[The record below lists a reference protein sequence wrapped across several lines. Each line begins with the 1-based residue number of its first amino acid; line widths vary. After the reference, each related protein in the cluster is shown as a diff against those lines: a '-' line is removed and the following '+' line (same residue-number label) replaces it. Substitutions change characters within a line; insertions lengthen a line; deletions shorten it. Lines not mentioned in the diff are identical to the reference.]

1 MKISK
6 RDIMIILI
14 VLGVLSGVL
23 SYFLVFTEYQEKTE
37 AIVAQNNKLQQQ
49 INDLQTKQQNQKFY
63 ETEMERMLKAI
74 DDIYQ
79 VFPVDVREE
88 DCLLMAINQE
98 LISPMAL
105 NSISIN
111 LVSDVEFTVDTAQ
124 SEHEYTYDLGE
135 GDILGDGG
143 GDTTTTDAAAAA
155 ATNDPNNTTGMLR
168 TRQTTFNYTVSYE
181 GLKRSIQHICNQTN
195 RVAIDSLT
203 ASFDTSTGLLVGS
216 TTLDM
221 YIVPGQ
227 DKPYVQPNFSAVLL
241 GTDNIFGTIVINSES
256 NLPDVE
262 DMNEEGADDAEGAGT
277 ENTAS

>member
-1 MKISK
+1 MKLSK
-6 RDIMIILI
+6 RDSMIIMIAIGAISIALAY
-14 VLGVLSGVL
+14 VLV
-23 SYFLVFTEYQEKTE
+23 YTKYQEKTE
-37 AIVAQNNKLQQQ
+37 ALVAQNNKLQQQ
-49 INDLQTKQQNQKFY
+49 INDLQAKQQNQDFY
-63 ETEMERMLKAI
+63 ETEIERMLKAI

-98 LISPMAL
+98 IISPMEL
-105 NSISIN
+105 NSININ

-124 SEHEYTYDLGE
+124 SEREYTYELGE

-143 GDTTTTDAAAAA
+143 GDTTTADATAAA

-203 ASFDTSTGLLVGS
+203 ATFDTSTGLLVGS

-221 YIVPGQ
+221 YLVPGQ

-256 NLPDVE
+256 NMPDVE
-262 DMNEEGADDAEGAGT
+262 DMSEEGAEGEEGT

>member
-6 RDIMIILI
+6 KEVMYIMIA
-14 VLGVLSGVL
+14 LGVLSVVL
-23 SYFLVFTEYQEKTE
+23 SIVLFYNKYQEKTAE
-37 AIVAQNNKLQQQ
+37 VVAQNDKLQQQ
-49 INDLQTKQQNQKFY
+49 INDLQAKQQNQDFY
-63 ETEMERMLKAI
+63 ETEIERMLKAI

-98 LISPMAL
+98 LISPMEL

-124 SEHEYTYDLGE
+124 SEHEYTYELGE

-143 GDTTTTDAAAAA
+143 GDTTTADATAAAE
-155 ATNDPNNTTGMLR
+155 TNDPNNTTGLLR

-221 YIVPGQ
+221 YLVPGQ
-227 DKPYVQPNFSAVLL
+227 IDKPYVQPNFSAVLL

-256 NLPDVE
+256 NMPDVE
-262 DMNEEGADDAEGAGT
+262 DMDEEGAEGTET
-277 ENTAS
+277 ENTTS

>member
-1 MKISK
+1 MKLSK
-6 RDIMIILI
+6 RDSMIVMIG
-14 VLGVLSGVL
+14 LGVIAVALSVI
-23 SYFLVFTEYQEKTE
+23 LVYNKYQEKTE
-37 AIVAQNNKLQQQ
+37 ALIAQNDKLQQQ
-49 INDLQTKQQNQKFY
+49 INDLQAKQQNQDFY

-105 NSISIN
+105 NSISIS
-111 LVSDVEFTVDTAQ
+111 LVNDVEFTVDTAQ
-124 SEHEYTYDLGE
+124 PERDYTYELGE
-135 GDILGDGG
+135 GDVLGDGG
-143 GDTTTTDAAAAA
+143 GDTAATPDAAAANNPA
-155 ATNDPNNTTGMLR
+155 NTTGMLR
-168 TRQTTFNYTVSYE
+168 TRKTTFNYTVSYE

-221 YIVPGQ
+221 YLVPGQ
-227 DKPYVQPNFSAVLL
+227 VDKPYVQPNFSAVLL

-256 NLPDVE
+256 NMPDVE
-262 DMNEEGADDAEGAGT
+262 DMNEEGAEGAEGTET
-277 ENTAS
+277 ENAAQ

>member
-6 RDIMIILI
+6 KEVMYIMIALGFLSVVLSI
-14 VLGVLSGVL
+14 VLF
-23 SYFLVFTEYQEKTE
+23 YNKYQEKTAE
-37 AIVAQNNKLQQQ
+37 VVAQNDKLQQQ
-49 INDLQTKQQNQKFY
+49 INDLQTKQQNQDFY
-63 ETEMERMLKAI
+63 ETEIERMLKAI

-98 LISPMAL
+98 LISPMEL

-124 SEHEYTYDLGE
+124 SEREYTYELGE

-143 GDTTTTDAAAAA
+143 GDTTTADATAAA
-155 ATNDPNNTTGMLR
+155 ATNDPNNTTGLLR

-221 YIVPGQ
+221 YLVPGQ
-227 DKPYVQPNFSAVLL
+227 IDKPYVQPNFSAVLL

-256 NLPDVE
+256 NMPDVE
-262 DMNEEGADDAEGAGT
+262 DMDEEGAEGTET
-277 ENTAS
+277 ENTTS

>member
-1 MKISK
+1 MKLSK
-6 RDIMIILI
+6 RDSMIVMIG
-14 VLGVLSGVL
+14 LGVIAVALS
-23 SYFLVFTEYQEKTE
+23 FILVYNKYQEKTE
-37 AIVAQNNKLQQQ
+37 ALIAQNDKLQQQ
-49 INDLQTKQQNQKFY
+49 INDLQAKQQNQDFY

-105 NSISIN
+105 NSISIS
-111 LVSDVEFTVDTAQ
+111 LVNDVEFTVDTAQ
-124 SEHEYTYDLGE
+124 PERDYTYELGE

-143 GDTTTTDAAAAA
+143 GDTAATPDAAAANNP
-155 ATNDPNNTTGMLR
+155 TNTTGMLR

-221 YIVPGQ
+221 YLVPGQ
-227 DKPYVQPNFSAVLL
+227 ADKPYVQPNFSAVLL

-256 NLPDVE
+256 NMPDVE
-262 DMNEEGADDAEGAGT
+262 DMNEEGAEGEEGT
-277 ENTAS
+277 ETENAAQ

>member
-6 RDIMIILI
+6 RDAMIIMIAIGAVSV
-14 VLGVLSGVL
+14 VLAIT
-23 SYFLVFTEYQEKTE
+23 LVYNKYQEKTE
-37 AIVAQNNKLQQQ
+37 ALVAQNTKLEQQ
-49 INDLQTKQQNQKFY
+49 ISDLRTKQQNQDFY
-63 ETEMERMLKAI
+63 ETEIERMLKAI

-88 DCLLMAINQE
+88 DCILMGINQE
-98 LISPMAL
+98 IISPMAL
-105 NSISIN
+105 NSISIS
-111 LVSDVEFTVDTAQ
+111 LVNDVEFTVDTAQ
-124 SEHEYTYDLGE
+124 SEHEYTYELGE

-155 ATNDPNNTTGMLR
+155 ATNDPNNTTGLLR
-168 TRQTTFNYTVSYE
+168 TRQATYNYTVSYE

-221 YIVPGQ
+221 YLVPGQ

-256 NLPDVE
+256 NMPDVE
-262 DMNEEGADDAEGAGT
+262 DMSEEGSEDAEGAGA
-277 ENTAS
+277 ENTTP

>member
-1 MKISK
+1 MKVSK
-6 RDIMIILI
+6 KEVMYILI
-14 VLGVLSGVL
+14 ALGVMAGAL
-23 SYFLVFTEYQEKTE
+23 SYFLFFTKYQEKTAE
-37 AIVAQNNKLQQQ
+37 IVAQNDKLQQQ
-49 INDLQTKQQNQKFY
+49 INDLQTKQQNQEFY

-124 SEHEYTYDLGE
+124 PERDYTYELGE
-135 GDILGDGG
+135 GDILGDGS
-143 GDTTTTDAAAAA
+143 GDTTTADATAAA

-221 YIVPGQ
+221 YIIPGQ

-256 NLPDVE
+256 NMPDVE
-262 DMNEEGADDAEGAGT
+262 DMDEEGAEGTET
-277 ENTAS
+277 ENTTS

>member
-1 MKISK
+1 MKVSK
-6 RDIMIILI
+6 KGIMFILI
-14 VLGVLSGVL
+14 ALGGMALAL
-23 SYFLVFTEYQEKTE
+23 SYLMIYTDYQEKTE
-37 AIVAQNNKLQQQ
+37 ALAAQNTKLEQQ
-49 INDLQTKQQNQKFY
+49 ISDLQAKQQNQGFY
-63 ETEMERMLKAI
+63 ETEIERMLKAI

-105 NSISIN
+105 NSISIS
-111 LVSDVEFTVDTAQ
+111 LVNDVEFSVDAAQ
-124 SEHEYTYDLGE
+124 SEHQYTYDLGE

-143 GDTTTTDAAAAA
+143 GDTATADATAAAAA
-155 ATNDPNNTTGMLR
+155 NNSNNTTGMLR
-168 TRQTTFNYTVSYE
+168 TRQTTFSYTVSYE

-256 NLPDVE
+256 NMPDVE
-262 DMNEEGADDAEGAGT
+262 DMNEEGEEGAETG
-277 ENTAS
+277 NAAQ

>member
-6 RDIMIILI
+6 KDVMIILI
-14 VLGVLSGVL
+14 VLGVMSGAL
-23 SYFLVFTEYQEKTE
+23 SYFLFFTKYQEKTAE
-37 AIVAQNNKLQQQ
+37 IVAQNDKLQQQ
-49 INDLQTKQQNQKFY
+49 INDLQAKQQNQDFY
-63 ETEMERMLKAI
+63 ETEIERMLKAI

-98 LISPMAL
+98 LISPMVL
-105 NSISIN
+105 NSISIS

-124 SEHEYTYDLGE
+124 SEREYTYELGE

-143 GDTTTTDAAAAA
+143 GDTATADATAAA

-241 GTDNIFGTIVINSES
+241 GTDNIFGTIIINSES
-256 NLPDVE
+256 NMPDVE
-262 DMNEEGADDAEGAGT
+262 DMDEEGAESAEGTET
-277 ENTAS
+277 ENTTS

>member
-1 MKISK
+1 MKVSK
-6 RDIMIILI
+6 KEIMYILI
-14 VLGVLSGVL
+14 VLGFLSGVL
-23 SYFLVFTEYQEKTE
+23 AYFLFFTKYQEKTE
-37 AIVAQNNKLQQQ
+37 AIIAQNTKLEQQ
-49 INDLQTKQQNQKFY
+49 ISDLQTKQQNQEFY

-98 LISPMAL
+98 LISPMSL

-111 LVSDVEFTVDTAQ
+111 LVNDVAFTVDTAQ
-124 SEHEYTYDLGE
+124 SEHQYTYDLGE

-143 GDTTTTDAAAAA
+143 GDTTTADAAAAA

-168 TRQTTFNYTVSYE
+168 TRQATFNYTVSYE

-221 YIVPGQ
+221 YLVPGQ

-256 NLPDVE
+256 NMPDVE
-262 DMNEEGADDAEGAGT
+262 DMDEEGGAEGTET
-277 ENTAS
+277 ENTTS

>member
-1 MKISK
+1 MKLSK
-6 RDIMIILI
+6 RDAMIIMIALGAMSI
-14 VLGVLSGVL
+14 VLSII
-23 SYFLVFTEYQEKTE
+23 LVYNKYQEKTE
-37 AIVAQNNKLQQQ
+37 AIVAQNTKLEQQ
-49 INDLQTKQQNQKFY
+49 ISDLRTKQQNQEFY

-105 NSISIN
+105 NSISIA
-111 LVSDVEFTVDTAQ
+111 LVSDVPFTVDTAQ
-124 SEHEYTYDLGE
+124 TEREYTYGLGE
-135 GDILGDGG
+135 GDVLGVENE
-143 GDTTTTDAAAAA
+143 DTATADASAAAAA
-155 ATNDPNNTTGMLR
+155 NDPTNTAGMLR

-221 YIVPGQ
+221 YLVPGQ

-256 NLPDVE
+256 NMPDVE
-262 DMNEEGADDAEGAGT
+262 DMDEEGAEGT
-277 ENTAS
+277 ETENAAQ

>member
-1 MKISK
+1 MKVSK
-6 RDIMIILI
+6 RDLMIILI
-14 VLGVLSGVL
+14 VLGVMAWAL
-23 SYFLVFTEYQEKTE
+23 SYFLVFTKYQEKTE
-37 AIVAQNNKLQQQ
+37 AIIAQNTKLEQQ
-49 INDLQTKQQNQKFY
+49 ISDLRTKQQNKDFY

-105 NSISIN
+105 NSISIS
-111 LVSDVEFTVDTAQ
+111 LVNDVPFTVDTAQ
-124 SEHEYTYDLGE
+124 TEREYTYGLGE
-135 GDILGDGG
+135 GDVLGVENE
-143 GDTTTTDAAAAA
+143 DTATADASAAAAA
-155 ATNDPNNTTGMLR
+155 NDPNDTTGILR

-241 GTDNIFGTIVINSES
+241 GTDNIFGTIVVNSES
-256 NLPDVE
+256 NMPDVE
-262 DMNEEGADDAEGAGT
+262 DMSEEGAEGT
-277 ENTAS
+277 ETENAAQ

>member
-1 MKISK
+1 MKLSK
-6 RDIMIILI
+6 RDTMIIMIAIGAISIALAY
-14 VLGVLSGVL
+14 VLV
-23 SYFLVFTEYQEKTE
+23 YTKYQEKTE
-37 AIVAQNNKLQQQ
+37 ALVAQNNKLQQQ
-49 INDLQTKQQNQKFY
+49 INDLQAKQQNQDFY
-63 ETEMERMLKAI
+63 ETEIERMLKAI

-98 LISPMAL
+98 IISPMEL
-105 NSISIN
+105 NSININ

-124 SEHEYTYDLGE
+124 SEREYTYELGE

-143 GDTTTTDAAAAA
+143 GDTTTADASAAA
-155 ATNDPNNTTGMLR
+155 ATNDPTNTTGMLR

-203 ASFDTSTGLLVGS
+203 ATFDTSTGLLVGS

-221 YIVPGQ
+221 YLVPGQ

-256 NLPDVE
+256 SLPDVE
-262 DMNEEGADDAEGAGT
+262 DMSEEGAEGEEGT

>member
-1 MKISK
+1 MKVSK
-6 RDIMIILI
+6 KGIMLILI
-14 VLGVLSGVL
+14 ALGAMALAL
-23 SYFLVFTEYQEKTE
+23 SYLMIFTDYQEKTE
-37 AIVAQNNKLQQQ
+37 ALAAQNTKLEQQ
-49 INDLQTKQQNQKFY
+49 ISDLQEKQQNQGFY
-63 ETEMERMLKAI
+63 ETEIERMLKAI

-105 NSISIN
+105 NSISIS
-111 LVSDVEFTVDTAQ
+111 LVNDVEFSVDTAQ
-124 SEHEYTYDLGE
+124 SEHQYTYDLGE

-143 GDTTTTDAAAAA
+143 GDTATADATAAAAA
-155 ATNDPNNTTGMLR
+155 NNSNNTTGMLR
-168 TRQTTFNYTVSYE
+168 TRQTTFSYTVSYE

-256 NLPDVE
+256 NMPDVE
-262 DMNEEGADDAEGAGT
+262 DMNEEGAEGAET
-277 ENTAS
+277 ENAAQ

>member
-6 RDIMIILI
+6 RDSMIIMIA
-14 VLGVLSGVL
+14 LGVISVALSII
-23 SYFLVFTEYQEKTE
+23 LVYNKYQEKTE
-37 AIVAQNNKLQQQ
+37 ALIAQNDKLQQQ
-49 INDLQTKQQNQKFY
+49 INDLQTKQQNQDFY

-88 DCLLMAINQE
+88 DCLLMAMNQE

-124 SEHEYTYDLGE
+124 PERDYTYELGE

-143 GDTTTTDAAAAA
+143 GDTAAAPDAAAA
-155 ATNDPNNTTGMLR
+155 NDPNNTTGMLR

-256 NLPDVE
+256 NMPDVE
-262 DMNEEGADDAEGAGT
+262 DMSEEGAEGT
-277 ENTAS
+277 ETENAAQ

>member
-1 MKISK
+1 MKVSK
-6 RDIMIILI
+6 RDIMLILI
-14 VLGVLSGVL
+14 AIGGISVALA
-23 SYFLVFTEYQEKTE
+23 YFFVFTDYKEKTE
-37 AIVAQNNKLQQQ
+37 ALVAQNTKLEQQ
-49 INDLQTKQQNQKFY
+49 ISDLQAKQQNQEFY

-98 LISPMAL
+98 LISPMSL
-105 NSISIN
+105 NSISIS
-111 LVSDVEFTVDTAQ
+111 LVNDVAFTVDTAQ
-124 SEHEYTYDLGE
+124 SEHKYTYDLGE

-143 GDTTTTDAAAAA
+143 GDTTTADATAAA

-221 YIVPGQ
+221 YLVPGQ
-227 DKPYVQPNFSAVLL
+227 VDKPYVQPNFSAVLL

-256 NLPDVE
+256 NMPDVE
-262 DMNEEGADDAEGAGT
+262 DMEEEGAEGTET
-277 ENTAS
+277 ENTTS

>member
-6 RDIMIILI
+6 RDSMIIMIALGAISVALSIIL
-14 VLGVLSGVL
+14 V
-23 SYFLVFTEYQEKTE
+23 YNKYQEKTE
-37 AIVAQNNKLQQQ
+37 ALIAQNGKLQQQ
-49 INDLQTKQQNQKFY
+49 INDLQTKQQNQGFY

-124 SEHEYTYDLGE
+124 PERDYTYELGE

-143 GDTTTTDAAAAA
+143 GDTAAAPDAAAA
-155 ATNDPNNTTGMLR
+155 NDPNNTTGMLR

-256 NLPDVE
+256 NMPDVE
-262 DMNEEGADDAEGAGT
+262 DMDEEGAEGT
-277 ENTAS
+277 ETENAAQ